1 VFVAFV
7 RKKSFD
13 DCIGEEKSQRIG
25 GRIERERE
33 KKEKKKVNVLQP
45 PKKKFL

>member
-25 GRIERERE
+25 GRIERER
-33 KKEKKKVNVLQP
+33 KKRKEKG
-45 PKKKFL
+45 